1 MKNVKNVSLN
11 YVRGFKCVGD
21 INYDLGNLPRLKG
34 GQSGQFDRIATH
46 QLVTNKRRKI
56 DIPVEVEIITVT
68 ESLYIKLNYKLEK
81 MQRIEGSRY
90 VCSVREQNLDL
101 LITLN
106 FDELRK
112 ELKGKVKEQIESH
125 MKNMMDLMKENEDVM
140 ARYIKTNE
148 ALVEKSKENDVL
160 TDKNYTL
167 TNDNK
172 NLKNENKNLTDENQ
186 NLKNEI
192 VVLEKRLNT
201 MQNDNQNANVFARTM
216 INDFDLTDVQ
226 LRFLVENIIKM
237 NNKGKSEMEIFKKVK
252 DYIGNLKGNKKQ
264 K

>member
-1 MKNVKNVSLN
+1 
-11 YVRGFKCVGD
+11 
-21 INYDLGNLPRLKG
+21 
-34 GQSGQFDRIATH
+34 
-46 QLVTNKRRKI
+46 
-56 DIPVEVEIITVT
+56 
-68 ESLYIKLNYKLEK
+68 
-81 MQRIEGSRY
+81 
-90 VCSVREQNLDL
+90 
-101 LITLN
+101 
-106 FDELRK
+106 
-112 ELKGKVKEQIESH
+112 

-167 TNDNK
+167 TN
-172 NLKNENKNLTDENQ
+172 ENRNLTNENQ

-192 VVLEKRLNT
+192 VVLEKRLNA
-201 MQNDNQNANVFARTM
+201 MQDDKQEAKIFGDKYNSL
-216 INDFDLTDVQ
+216 DLTDIQ

>member
-11 YVRGFKCVGD
+11 YVKGFKCVGD

-46 QLVTNKRRKI
+46 QLVTNRRRKI
-56 DIPVEVEIITVT
+56 DIPVEVEIITAT
-68 ESLYIKLNYKLEK
+68 ESLYVKLNYKLEK

-112 ELKGKVKEQIESH
+112 ELKGKIKEQIENH

-148 ALVEKSKENDVL
+148 ALTKKLKEND
-160 TDKNYTL
+160 TL
-167 TNDNK
+167 TNENTE
-172 NLKNENKNLTDENQ
+172 LKDENYALTVRNTQ
-186 NLKNEI
+186 LSNK
-192 VVLEKRLNT
+192 VVALEKELNARENVEQKLNT
-201 MQNDNQNANVFARTM
+201 LTGAMASSL
-216 INDFDLTDVQ
+216 DLADIE

-252 DYIGNLKGNKKQ
+252 DYIERLKGNKKQ

>member
-56 DIPVEVEIITVT
+56 DIPVEVEIVTVT
-68 ESLYIKLNYKLEK
+68 ESLYVKLNYKLEK

-112 ELKGKVKEQIESH
+112 ELKGKVKEQIENH
-125 MKNMMDLMKENEDVM
+125 MKNMENLIKENEDVM

-216 INDFDLTDVQ
+216 VNDFDLTDVQ

>member
-11 YVRGFKCVGD
+11 YVKGFKCVGD

-46 QLVTNKRRKI
+46 QLVTNRRRKI
-56 DIPVEVEIITVT
+56 DIPVEVEIITAT
-68 ESLYIKLNYKLEK
+68 ESLYVKLNYKLEK

-112 ELKGKVKEQIESH
+112 ELKGKIKEQIENH

-167 TNDNK
+167 TN
-172 NLKNENKNLTDENQ
+172 ENR

-192 VVLEKRLNT
+192 VVLEKRLNA
-201 MQNDNQNANVFARTM
+201 MQDDKQEAKIFGDRYNSL
-216 INDFDLTDVQ
+216 DLTDIQ

>member
-56 DIPVEVEIITVT
+56 DIPVEVEIITAT
-68 ESLYIKLNYKLEK
+68 ESLYVKLNYKLEK

-148 ALVEKSKENDVL
+148 ALVEKSKENDTL
-160 TDKNYTL
+160 TNENYTL
-167 TNDNK
+167 TNNNK

-216 INDFDLTDVQ
+216 VNDFDLTDVQ

>member
-1 MKNVKNVSLN
+1 MKNVKNVSLG
-11 YVRGFKCVGD
+11 YVEGYKCVGD

-34 GQSGQFDRIATH
+34 GQSGQFDRMSTH

-56 DIPVEVEIITVT
+56 DIPVEVEIVTET

-90 VCSVREQNLDL
+90 VCCVREQNLNL

-112 ELKGKVKEQIESH
+112 ELKGKVKEQIENY
-125 MKNMMDLMKENEDVM
+125 MKDIMGKMENVMKENEDSR
-140 ARYIKTNE
+140 ARYIKLSE
-148 ALVEKSKENDVL
+148 ALNEKSKENDDL
-160 TDKNYTL
+160 TNKNHTL
-167 TNDNK
+167 TN
-172 NLKNENKNLTDENQ
+172 ENK

-192 VVLEKRLNT
+192 VVKDNQIVALEKQLNA
-201 MQNDNQNANVFARTM
+201 MQDDNQNANVFARTTV
-216 INDFDLTDVQ
+216 NGFDLADVE

-237 NNKGKSEMEIFKKVK
+237 NNRGKSEMEIFKKAK
-252 DYIGNLKGNKKQ
+252 DYIETLKRNKKQ

>member
-11 YVRGFKCVGD
+11 YVKGFKCVGD

-46 QLVTNKRRKI
+46 QLVTNRRRKI
-56 DIPVEVEIITVT
+56 DIPVEVEIITAT
-68 ESLYIKLNYKLEK
+68 ESLYVKLNYKLEK

-112 ELKGKVKEQIESH
+112 ELKGKIKEQIENH

-148 ALVEKSKENDVL
+148 ALTKKLKEND
-160 TDKNYTL
+160 TL
-167 TNDNK
+167 TNENTE
-172 NLKNENKNLTDENQ
+172 LKDENYALTVRNTQ
-186 NLKNEI
+186 LSNK
-192 VVLEKRLNT
+192 VVALEKELNAREKYE
-201 MQNDNQNANVFARTM
+201 QRANMFGDTVP
-216 INDFDLTDVQ
+216 NLDLTDIE

>member
-1 MKNVKNVSLN
+1 MKNVKNVKNVSLG
-11 YVRGFKCVGD
+11 YVEGYKCVGD

-34 GQSGQFDRIATH
+34 GQSGQFDRMSTH

-56 DIPVEVEIITVT
+56 DIPVEVEIVT
-68 ESLYIKLNYKLEK
+68 ETEPLYVKLNYKLEK

-90 VCSVREQNLDL
+90 VCCVREQNLDL

-112 ELKGKVKEQIESH
+112 ELKGKVKEQIENY
-125 MKNMMDLMKENEDVM
+125 MKNIMGKMENVMKENEDAR
-140 ARYIKTNE
+140 ARYIKLSE
-148 ALVEKSKENDVL
+148 ALNEKSKENDDL
-160 TDKNYTL
+160 TNKNHTL
-167 TNDNK
+167 TN
-172 NLKNENKNLTDENQ
+172 ENRNLTNENQ

-192 VVLEKRLNT
+192 VVLEKRLNA
-201 MQNDNQNANVFARTM
+201 MQDDKQEAKIFGDRYNSL
-216 INDFDLTDVQ
+216 DLTDIQ

>member
-11 YVRGFKCVGD
+11 YVKGFKCVGD
-21 INYDLGNLPRLKG
+21 VNYYLGNLPRLKG

-56 DIPVEVEIITVT
+56 DIPVEVEIITAT
-68 ESLYIKLNYKLEK
+68 ESLYVKLNYKLEK
-81 MQRIEGSRY
+81 MQRIEATRY

-148 ALVEKSKENDVL
+148 ALVEKSKENDTL
-160 TDKNYTL
+160 TNENYTL
-167 TNDNK
+167 TNN
-172 NLKNENKNLTDENQ
+172 NKNLTKENQ

-192 VVLEKRLNT
+192 VAKDNQIVALEKRLNA
-201 MQNDNQNANVFARTM
+201 MQDDKQEAKIFGDRYNSL
-216 INDFDLTDVQ
+216 DLTDIQ

>member
-56 DIPVEVEIITVT
+56 DIPVEVEIITAT
-68 ESLYIKLNYKLEK
+68 ESLYVKLNYKLEK

-148 ALVEKSKENDVL
+148 ALVEKSKENDTL
-160 TDKNYTL
+160 TNENYTL
-167 TNDNK
+167 TNENTELKDKNYALTVRNTQLSNK
-172 NLKNENKNLTDENQ
+172 
-186 NLKNEI
+186 
-192 VVLEKRLNT
+192 VVALEKELNARENVEQKLNT
-201 MQNDNQNANVFARTM
+201 LTGAMASSL
-216 INDFDLTDVQ
+216 DLTDIE

-252 DYIGNLKGNKKQ
+252 DYIGRLKGNKKQ

>member
-56 DIPVEVEIITVT
+56 DIPVEVEIVTVT
-68 ESLYIKLNYKLEK
+68 ESLYVKLNYKLEK

-112 ELKGKVKEQIESH
+112 ELKGKVKEQIENH
-125 MKNMMDLMKENEDVM
+125 MKNMENLIKENEDVM

-172 NLKNENKNLTDENQ
+172 NLKNE
-186 NLKNEI
+186 I

-216 INDFDLTDVQ
+216 VNDFDLTDVQ

-252 DYIGNLKGNKKQ
+252 DYIGRLKGNKKQ